1 METPDDSE
9 SVGRTRALVRMF
21 QRRIRGED
29 VRGVI
34 VNGETIEDYLDD
46 IPYPSRLILGWRDRH
61 PLHVVAAYNDA
72 DEETIVITVYEPD
85 PALWSED
92 FRRRLQ

>member
-1 METPDDSE
+1 MWRMNIIY
-9 SVGRTRALVRMF
+9 RTHALVRMF
-21 QRRIRGED
+21 QRKIRVED
-29 VRGVI
+29 VRGVL
-34 VNGETIEDYLDD
+34 VNGETIEDYPDG
-46 IPYPSRLILGWRDRH
+46 IPYPSRLILGWRDKR

-72 DEETIVITVYEPD
+72 DGETIVITVYDPD